1 MTQNDIIPL
10 SICKHLI
17 IYNLIAIK
25 NDYIWTLISGIL
37 VYSKLNYLEVNNH
50 QKHRSSNF
58 KLLIFCNEYQL
69 I

>member
-25 NDYIWTLISGIL
+25 MI
-37 VYSKLNYLEVNNH
+37 
-50 QKHRSSNF
+50 
-58 KLLIFCNEYQL
+58 IFEH
-69 I
+69 